1 MKYNKKYSKSKKNA
15 KRILICNSKTKY
27 WVRYRMPTKDWIKSR
42 VYAVKSPQELINS
55 NAFDEYR
62 KRNAEAETEYRKK
75 LKGLKHN
82 DIRDKWVKFW
92 CVWT

>member
-1 MKYNKKYSKSKKNA
+1 M
-15 KRILICNSKTKY
+15 
-27 WVRYRMPTKDWIKSR
+27 
-42 VYAVKSPQELINS
+42 YAVKSPQELINS

-82 DIRDKWVKFW
+82 DIRDK
-92 CVWT
+92 